1 MDFANS
7 PPALVT
13 YIFEMTLYELV
24 IFFFFKLRLS

>member
-24 IFFFFKLRLS
+24 IFFFSNFD